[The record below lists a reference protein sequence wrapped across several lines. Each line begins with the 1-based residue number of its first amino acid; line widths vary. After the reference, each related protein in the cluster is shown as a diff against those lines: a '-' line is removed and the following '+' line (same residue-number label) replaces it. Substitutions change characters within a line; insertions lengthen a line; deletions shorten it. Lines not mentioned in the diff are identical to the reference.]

1 MDKLSYD
8 GPIVLVVLDGVG
20 LAPDSAGNAVSKA
33 RTPFLGKAAR
43 DYLHVALNASGKYV
57 GLVPG
62 QVGNSEIG
70 HNTLGAGQII
80 KQDFLRVNEAFENG
94 SVFETDAWKEA
105 VKRATNGGTL
115 HFSGIFRLSL
125 MKFFAVSD
133 FSIAM
138 KSVVFMLPKKYSSVQ

>member
-1 MDKLSYD
+1 MVGTFTVLHNRCRWFSLFSGGKSLAKKASKKIETKVNSVSIFYDFLIPPESKRWYNVVMDKLSYD

-70 HNTLGAGQII
+70 HNTLGAG
-80 KQDFLRVNEAFENG
+80 
-94 SVFETDAWKEA
+94 
-105 VKRATNGGTL
+105 
-115 HFSGIFRLSL
+115 LSNFTE
-125 MKFFAVSD
+125 M
-133 FSIAM
+133 I
-138 KSVVFMLPKKYSSVQ
+138 